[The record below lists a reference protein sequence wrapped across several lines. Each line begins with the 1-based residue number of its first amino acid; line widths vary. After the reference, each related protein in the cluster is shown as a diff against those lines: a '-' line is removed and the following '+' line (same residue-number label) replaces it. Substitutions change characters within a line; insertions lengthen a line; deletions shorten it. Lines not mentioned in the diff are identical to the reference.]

1 MSVTRKMSYGEQIHG
16 VSCIAFD
23 CTFVT
28 RGNSS
33 RLEDCQIL
41 CVAAIADLTVRMVG
55 DLSWSRQNIWPN
67 GVRTNEDMNRFAR
80 LIVGPTASLE
90 DYSQSGLP
98 EDREDIFLFVS
109 RGGCEQGT
117 RLAELANCVP
127 DMMEELVRHAVANG
141 NTFRLA

>member
-1 MSVTRKMSYGEQIHG
+1 MGSRYICLEHG
-16 VSCIAFD
+16 VSCIALD

-28 RGNSS
+28 HGISS
-33 RLEDCQIL
+33 RLEDSQIL

-67 GVRTNEDMNRFAR
+67 GVRTNDDMNRFAR

-90 DYSQSGLP
+90 DYSQSRLP

-117 RLAELANCVP
+117 RLAEVIC
-127 DMMEELVRHAVANG
+127 
-141 NTFRLA
+141 FRIPSLSGKTQPVGVLTEGGGGLSIIS